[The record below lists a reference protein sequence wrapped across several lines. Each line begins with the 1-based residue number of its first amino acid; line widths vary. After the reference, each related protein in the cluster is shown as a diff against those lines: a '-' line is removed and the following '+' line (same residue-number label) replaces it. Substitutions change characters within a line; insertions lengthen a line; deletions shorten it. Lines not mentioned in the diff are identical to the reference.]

1 MGARRELK
9 RRRSESPGLARAA
22 AANAGDSAAP
32 RDRGWYNPDRR
43 KGRNRP
49 PKPYRRWFEAE
60 GDRSL
65 SSSKGDSFLL
75 ISYNI
80 LGDNNAF
87 NHRDLYWNIPC
98 DIMKWNSRKGLI
110 CREIIHWNA
119 DLVCLQEV
127 DRYEDILVHMKRKEY
142 AGCYKGRSGDAK
154 DGCAIFWKEKRFR
167 LLEEESI
174 DFSSI
179 GLRNNVA
186 QLLVF
191 EVDEAS
197 KLVVGNIHVLFNPK
211 RGDIKLGQI
220 RMFLLKADALSR
232 KWDSIPILLAGDF
245 NSTPD
250 SAIYKFLS
258 TSELNI
264 SEHDRRHLSG
274 MDNCQFGLYAFPS
287 FLKFKW
293 TNDEVRNATGYSK
306 SEQVKHPLKLR
317 SSYATIQGNA
327 RTRGPQGEPLATSYH
342 SKFLGTVDY
351 IWYSTGLE
359 CRKVLDTLPID
370 TLRKTG
376 GLPTKEMGSDHLAL
390 VAEFVF
396 TEPSELDHPHS
407 TDDSAEEETIIS
419 KSV

>member
-1 MGARRELK
+1 MRRDSSRLRGAETRVPAMGARRALK

-32 RDRGWYNPDRR
+32 RDRGWYNPNRR
-43 KGRNRP
+43 KGEIDPRSPTVDGLRP
-49 PKPYRRWFEAE
+49 RACPVPKEIPLCSFHIIFLETTM
-60 GDRSL
+60 L
-65 SSSKGDSFLL
+65 STTFVCRQDFVQ
-75 ISYNI
+75 
-80 LGDNNAF
+80 D
-87 NHRDLYWNIPC
+87 C
-98 DIMKWNSRKGLI
+98 D
-110 CREIIHWNA
+110 E
-119 DLVCLQEV
+119 EV

-250 SAIYKFLS
+250 SAIYKFFS

-407 TDDSAEEETIIS
+407 TDDSAEEEAIIS